1 MPIFN
6 CLTVEPFSRIND
18 KFITNDMIDATP
30 LDRTVRHCLI
40 DTPPNDPNNRFQSAV
55 YQQIACDIV
64 VETTFDYPY
73 PYISEKTLRP
83 IACKRMFIIVG
94 SKGVLRLLKDKGFLT
109 FDDFIDESY
118 DEIHDAQDRFLSV
131 ITQIR
136 KFCDRPLQEIVQYLK
151 DNEHK
156 LEHNFQN
163 LMDLRNKE
171 VAELQEKL
179 S

>member
-1 MPIFN
+1 
-6 CLTVEPFSRIND
+6 
-18 KFITNDMIDATP
+18 MIDATP
-30 LDRTVRHCLI
+30 LSRTVRHHLV
-40 DTPPNDPNNRFQSAV
+40 DTPPNDLTNRFQSTV
-55 YQQIACDIV
+55 YQKIACDIV

-94 SKGVLRLLKDKGFLT
+94 SAGTLRLLKEKGFMT
-109 FDDFIDESY
+109 FDDFVDESY
-118 DEIHDAQDRFLSV
+118 DDISNARDRFLSV
-131 ITQIR
+131 SAQIR

-163 LMDLRNKE
+163 LMVLRSKE